1 MLPPYLDR
9 LSPERQEVFKKLK
22 KFSKSFV
29 LAGGT
34 AIMLQIGHR
43 MSFDF
48 DCFTQE
54 RLSPTLLRKA
64 KNVFGKIIL
73 PRVQTQEQLTFT
85 TEKGVEATFVHHPYN
100 HLRKPITTDFLPL
113 SHLDDLAANKAYT
126 VGRRGV
132 WRDYVDLFFLL
143 KWKLYT
149 MEYLI
154 ALAEKKFAGEFH
166 DKLFL
171 EQLSFFDDVEILPTT
186 FLKDSYTPSEI
197 KSYLEKEVET
207 YVKRILGK

>member
-1 MLPPYLDR
+1 MLPPYLDQ
-9 LSPERQEVFKKLK
+9 LSPERQEVFKLLRR
-22 KFSKSFV
+22 FSAQFT

-48 DCFTQE
+48 DCFTAE
-54 RLSPTLLRKA
+54 KLSSSLLRKA
-64 KNVFGKIIL
+64 RDVFGRIIL
-73 PRVQTQEQLTFT
+73 PRVQTPEQLTFT
-85 TEKGVEATFVHHPYN
+85 TGKSVEVTFVYHPYRP
-100 HLRKPITTDFLPL
+100 LRKPTTTDSMPIF
-113 SHLDDLAANKAYT
+113 HLDDLAANKAYT
-126 VGRRGV
+126 VGRRGI

-143 KWKLYT
+143 KWNLYT
-149 MEYLI
+149 I
-154 ALAEKKFAGEFH
+154 DHIVALAKKKFEGEFH

-197 KSYLEKEVET
+197 QSFLEEQVEA
-207 YVKRILGK
+207 YVRKILP